1 MNQNNI
7 LLDMTVFGIKTLVAT
22 TQEKIDWYFDEFKTQ
37 PDSKFGGGIGK
48 RRYFLELKK
57 ILINED
63 KFFNKNISFKYTYK
77 QRWGNYLED
86 CVAFATLH
94 SFMNNSD
101 LPYVENNHFGDSLLS
116 LETNGFRQCVR

>member
-1 MNQNNI
+1 MNQINI
-7 LLDMTVFGIKTLVAT
+7 LLDMTVFGIKTFVGT
-22 TQEKIDWYFDEFKTQ
+22 TQEKIDWYFNEFKTQ

-48 RRYFLELKK
+48 RQLLLELKK

-77 QRWGNYLED
+77 QRWENYLED
-86 CVAFATLH
+86 CVAFATLY
-94 SFMNNSD
+94 SFMSDSD
-101 LPYVENNHFGDSLLS
+101 LPCIENDHFGELLRS